1 MGMLKNYWRIAL
13 RNLWKHRG
21 FSFINLAGLA
31 VAFTCCLLMF
41 MYIRHE
47 LSFDRFQEKGNR
59 IVRVIMEYGFGD
71 SEKRAGN
78 YTSTKVMPSF
88 KRNFPEVEEGVRM
101 TSGSGLLK
109 IGDQV
114 FEDPEFLFAD
124 STFFNVFSSFTL
136 LAGVPEKVLQSPNQL
151 VLTESA
157 AKKYFPQQHAVGQT
171 ILVGA
176 AQTPYQVT
184 GIAKDCPAN
193 SQIRFSL
200 LGSFSS
206 LGASQEETYWNANY
220 QTYLLLKNETS
231 IQSMQP
237 KIRPFMEKEMN
248 DPNVFLTYYLEPYFD
263 VHLHSPY
270 SAYVANTDIRYIYI
284 ASGMALLILLIA
296 CFTYI
301 NMSTAR
307 SLERAREVGI
317 RKVAGASRQQVFGQ
331 FLGESVMIAVLAL
344 AAALGLTALLL
355 PGFNGLVDR
364 QLNFSDLLHPSLILS
379 ALVMVFCIAL
389 LAGSYPAMV
398 LSGFQPIKVLKGS
411 FRNSGSGQLVRQ
423 SLTVFQFAISAFLLI
438 GSFVIY
444 KQVQYIREKSLGFNR
459 DHVIQLKIDNKVLE
473 KMELLKSQLKANP
486 AIKHTSFAYNAPISI
501 KGGYGMRSATMPENS
516 SLNVYANPIDE
527 EYLKTNEIKLL
538 AGSDLTKQDLL
549 DADQEEESKRNFQ
562 FILNESAAR
571 ELGWTAD
578 EAVGQRMF
586 LDASRPGVVK
596 GVVKDFHFSSLHA
609 PIQSLVLFPSTF
621 GNLLLVKV
629 SGEQLPETIAFIE
642 KTWKSLVQHRPFSY
656 SFMDESYTAMYQAE
670 QQTSK
675 VIGLFTAV
683 AILLA
688 CVGLIGLSAF
698 AVQQRTKEIG
708 VRKVL
713 GASVKGIVWMLAS
726 HFLRLIF
733 IALVI
738 ALPIGWYAANKW
750 LEDFSYRTTIHLD
763 AFFWPA
769 FGLSMLALIAISVQT
784 IRAAFLNPVKSLRS
798 E

>member
-1 MGMLKNYWRIAL
+1 MLKNYWRIAM
-13 RNLWKHRG
+13 RNLWKHKG
-21 FSFINLAGLA
+21 FSFINLAGLT

-101 TSGSGLLK
+101 TTGSGLLK

-114 FEDPEFLFAD
+114 YQDPEFLFAD
-124 STFFNVFSSFTL
+124 STFFRVFSSFPL
-136 LAGVPEKVLQSPNQL
+136 LAGVPDKVLQAPNQL

-157 AKKYFPQQHAVGQT
+157 AKKYFPHQDAVGQT

-220 QTYLLLKNETS
+220 QTYLLLKNEGAIHS
-231 IQSMQP
+231 LQP
-237 KIRPFMEKEMN
+237 KILPFMKKEMN
-248 DPNVFLTYYLEPYFD
+248 DPNVFLTYHLEPYYD
-263 VHLHSPY
+263 IHLHSPY

-284 ASGMALLILLIA
+284 ASGMAFLILLIA

-317 RKVAGASRQQVFGQ
+317 RKVAGASRKQVFGQ
-331 FLGESVMIAVLAL
+331 FLGESIVIAVLAL
-344 AAALGLTALLL
+344 IMGIGLTGVLL
-355 PGFNGLVDR
+355 PGFNGLVNRSLD
-364 QLNFSDLLHPSLILS
+364 FADLLQPSLIVS
-379 ALVMVFCIAL
+379 ALAMVFCIAL

-398 LSGFQPIKVLKGS
+398 LSGFQPIKVLKGRFS
-411 FRNSGSGQLVRQ
+411 NSGSGQLVRQ
-423 SLTVFQFAISAFLLI
+423 SLTIFQFAISAFLLI

-459 DHVIQLKIDNKVLE
+459 DHVVQLMVDNKVLE
-473 KMELLKSQLKANP
+473 KIDVLKSALKSNP
-486 AIKHTSFAYNAPISI
+486 QIKHTSLAYNAPLSI
-501 KGGYGMRSATMPENS
+501 VGGYGMRSAVMPEKT
-516 SLNVYANPIDE
+516 SLNVYANPIDD
-527 EYLKTNEIKLL
+527 EYLKTNEIELL
-538 AGSDLTKQDLL
+538 AGTDLTKQDLL
-549 DADQEEESKRNFQ
+549 DVNQEDEAKNFYH

-571 ELGWTAD
+571 ELGWTPEKAI
-578 EAVGQRMF
+578 GQRMF
-586 LDASRPGVVK
+586 LDDSRPGVVK
-596 GVVKDFHFSSLHA
+596 GVVKDFHFSSLHV
-609 PIQSLVLFPSTF
+609 PIQSLVLFPSTY
-621 GNLLLVKV
+621 GNLLMIKI
-629 SGEQLPETIAFIE
+629 SGNQLPETIAFIE

-656 SFMDESYTAMYQAE
+656 SFMDESYNAMYQSE
-670 QQTSK
+670 QQTAK
-675 VIGLFTAV
+675 VIGLFTGV

-713 GASVKGIVWMLAS
+713 GASVPGIVWMLAG
-726 HFLRLIF
+726 HFLRLVL
-733 IALVI
+733 IAFLI
-738 ALPIGWYAANKW
+738 AIPIGWYAANKW
-750 LEDFSYRTTIHLD
+750 LADFSYRTSLE
-763 AFFWPA
+763 AGVFFLPA
-769 FGLSMLALIAISVQT
+769 IALCVLALVAISVQT
-784 IRAAFLNPVKSLRS
+784 VRAALLNPVKSLRS

>member
-1 MGMLKNYWRIAL
+1 MIKNYWRIAV
-13 RNLWKHRG
+13 RNLWKHKG
-21 FSFINLAGLA
+21 FSFINLAGLT
-31 VAFTCCLLMF
+31 VAFACCLLMF
-41 MYIRHE
+41 MYIRNE

-59 IVRVIMEYGFGD
+59 IVRVIMEYGFGE

-88 KRNFPEVEEGVRM
+88 RRNFPEVEDGVRM
-101 TSGSGLLK
+101 IKGSGLLK
-109 IGDQV
+109 IGEEV

-136 LAGVPEKVLQSPNQL
+136 LAGVPEKVLQSPNQI
-151 VLTESA
+151 VITESA
-157 AKKYFPQQHAVGQT
+157 AKKYFPQQNAVGQT

-176 AQTPYQVT
+176 TQTPYQIT

-193 SQIRFSL
+193 SQIRFSM

-220 QTYLLLKNETS
+220 TTYLLLKNENS
-231 IQSMQP
+231 IQTLQP
-237 KIRPFMEKEMN
+237 KIRPFMQKEMN

-284 ASGMALLILLIA
+284 ASGMAFLILLIA

-317 RKVAGASRQQVFGQ
+317 RKVAGASRKQVFGQ
-331 FLGESVMIAVLAL
+331 FLSESVMIAILAL

-355 PGFNGLVDR
+355 PGFNSLVDR
-364 QLNFSDLLHPSLILS
+364 ALNFSELLHPSLILS
-379 ALVMVFCIAL
+379 ALFMVLCIAL

-459 DHVIQLKIDNKVLE
+459 DHVIQLKVDNKVLE
-473 KMELLKSQLKANP
+473 KIDLLKNQLKANP
-486 AIKHTSFAYNAPISI
+486 QIRHTSLAYNAPISI
-501 KGGYGMRSATMPENS
+501 LGGYGMRSATMPENS

-527 EYLKTNEIKLL
+527 EYLQTNEIELL
-538 AGSDLTKQDLL
+538 AGADLTKQDLL
-549 DADQEEESKRNFQ
+549 DANQDDASKKSNFQ

-571 ELGWTAD
+571 ELGWTPE

-609 PIQSLVLFPSTF
+609 PIQSLVLFPSAY
-621 GNLLLVKV
+621 GNLLLVKL
-629 SGEQLPETIAFIE
+629 SGEQLPETIKFIE
-642 KTWKSLVQHRPFSY
+642 NTWKSLVQHRPFSY
-656 SFMDESYTAMYQAE
+656 SFMDESFAAMYKAE

-713 GASVKGIVWMLAS
+713 GASVQGIVWMLAT

-733 IALVI
+733 IALII

-750 LEDFSYRTTIHLD
+750 LEDFSYRTALQAD
-763 AFFWPA
+763 VFFWPA
-769 FGLSMLALIAISVQT
+769 LGLSSLALVAISVQT